1 MTSTLRL
8 RCWEQSLFDNMVY
21 DRVREILRPD
31 DFYAMNH
38 QKLFQHMAAMI
49 ESGKTA
55 DRCDA
60 RRTLHDRW

>member
-1 MTSTLRL
+1 MSEHSAPPHDLDAEAAVL
-8 RCWEQSLFDNMVY
+8 GAILFDNMVY

-55 DRCDA
+55 
-60 RRTLHDRW
+60 